1 MAEHFILTKA
11 EADKLR
17 GMTSAFTALEPVELE
32 DGTFVLPVAVLTD
45 PAHAKAFA
53 DRKRVD
59 AIDVHKKPVLAVTA
73 LAFKRQPEPNED
85 AKPVLEASER
95 PDLKSGA

>member
-1 MAEHFILTKA
+1 MADHFILTKA

-53 DRKRVD
+53 DRKRDD

-73 LAFKRQPEPNED
+73 LTFKRQPEPDED
-85 AKPVLEASER
+85 AKPVFDAPEV